1 MTLDIDHLRRWIG
14 WEDSASEQVTSALVA
29 RFDATFDRQG
39 DTAVGAAAPLMLHW
53 CLAQPAAP
61 TAGLG
66 PDGHPARGGF
76 LPPVPL
82 PRRMWAGGAC
92 DFHSDIRIGETVT
105 RNSVIRDVAA
115 KAGRSGMLCFV
126 TVEHRVTSDGR
137 PVLTERQDIV
147 YRAVEAPNPSD
158 QPAAKDPTPAAE
170 GAHRRIMTPT
180 PPLLFRYSALT
191 FNGHRIHYDAP
202 YSRIDEHYP
211 GLIVHGPLQASLLA
225 LFAASLRGAR
235 PARFS
240 FRSLSP
246 LFDIADFTLNATG
259 EEGNALRLWTSG
271 VGGPVAMEAR
281 AEW

>member
-1 MTLDIDHLRRWIG
+1 MTLDPDHLRQWIG
-14 WEDSASEQVTSALVA
+14 REETASEQVTPALAA
-29 RFDATFDRQG
+29 RFNATFDRQ
-39 DTAVGAAAPLMLHW
+39 DETRPGAAAPLMLHW

-66 PDGHPARGGF
+66 ADGHPARGGF

-82 PRRMWAGGAC
+82 PRRMWAGGALEFL
-92 DFHSDIRIGETVT
+92 DDIRIGETVT
-105 RNSVIRDVAA
+105 RRSEIRDVTV
-115 KAGRSGMLCFV
+115 KTGRSGTLCFV
-126 TVEHRVTSDGR
+126 TVGHSMSSDGR

-147 YRAVEAPNPSD
+147 YRAAGGPD
-158 QPAAKDPTPAAE
+158 TPAPVPAPE
-170 GAHRRIMTPT
+170 GAARRVVTPA

-191 FNGHRIHYDAP
+191 FNAHRIHYDTP
-202 YSRIDEHYP
+202 YVRGKEGYP

-225 LFAASLRGAR
+225 LFAASLRGTR

-246 LFDIADFTLNATG
+246 LFDTADFSINATG
-259 EEGNALRLWTSG
+259 EQDALRLWTAQT
-271 VGGPVAMEAR
+271 GGPVAMEAR